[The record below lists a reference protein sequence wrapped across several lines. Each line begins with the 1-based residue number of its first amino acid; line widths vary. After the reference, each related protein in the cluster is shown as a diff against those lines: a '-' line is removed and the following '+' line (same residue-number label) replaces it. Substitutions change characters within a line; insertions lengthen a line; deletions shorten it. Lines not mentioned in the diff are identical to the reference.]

1 MGLGRG
7 YTGIGR
13 VKGRTSAAVK
23 SERGRAAEAAAA
35 AAAVAAD

>member
-1 MGLGRG
+1 MGLGSG

-23 SERGRAAEAAAA
+23 SEQGRAASVVVT
-35 AAAVAAD
+35 AVAAD